1 MKINKGM
8 SVLLVSMLIGGMLV
22 GCGNDSNEPYTTK
35 YLTEQG
41 QEGANRFKENKAEY
55 KEVTHIGF
63 GSDLKED
70 DLVKMTVVVKDISI
84 DERTTQI
91 YIDYDKTNIQFSIG
105 STPVGIYFPSIG
117 VDTEFKEGDTITV
130 YGRYN
135 GIRSIRNYEC
145 YHIGG
150 HFIEVE
156 NNNEEDDE

>member
-1 MKINKGM
+1 MKKVFKICLGFLVLCIIAGM
-8 SVLLVSMLIGGMLV
+8 FSSGGS
-22 GCGNDSNEPYTTK
+22 DSEEPYTTK

-41 QEGANRFKENKAEY
+41 QEGANRFRENKAEY

-70 DLVKMTVVVKDISI
+70 DLVKMTVVVKDSI

-156 NNNEEDDE
+156 NYNEEEE